1 VLEELRQA
9 TRAAAEARDG
19 LFMSE
24 EAGKR
29 EIGRLQSEL
38 LAAERDHRRAKETIL
53 ALEVDI
59 DASTASH
66 ALDARDASVRVA
78 EALHR
83 AERAEAQVANLEAE
97 LRASQLEVL
106 GQRSEG
112 RRRTRE
118 LTGRLEHCED
128 QQATELSSLRRTVGQ
143 LQLQLYESQ
152 QRTAEASAARTEAQR
167 LLQLSRQSAEAAEAR
182 ARSAAA
188 AAAADADALV
198 SARERA
204 LAEGRALEAHHR
216 AELEQ
221 VVRDAH
227 LEQRRLQL
235 HAEAMLFSA
244 QQALRSSEEA
254 AERERWRH
262 AHAVIEELAPGTER
276 KVQLV
281 PENALLLTAHSHP
294 PHGDA
299 GARELRQ
306 ALYSLAAE
314 RWAKLVALLRVR
326 PRTVTGRAMA
336 TDALS
341 EMAPKREL
349 RRSSSTPQHHTQWIP
364 VLDVFSDAQLNQAEG
379 VLLRNVISS
388 HVAPY
393 PAKVCYTGKPL

>member
-1 VLEELRQA
+1 
-9 TRAAAEARDG
+9 
-19 LFMSE
+19 
-24 EAGKR
+24 
-29 EIGRLQSEL
+29 LQSEL